1 MGLNLAARCLD
12 CKVQMGMLRGY
23 ESAGIAVF
31 AEEHRGHRKALQVDN
46 GWVRGSDEEEWSAGQ
61 EGFKEDVYPP
71 DWPPSK
77 QPERYRHRGY

>member
-1 MGLNLAARCLD
+1 MGFNLAARCLD

-31 AEEHRGHRKALQVDN
+31 GEEHPRGHRKLLQVDN
-46 GWVRGSDEEEWSAGQ
+46 GWSDGEWSAGD

-71 DWPPSK
+71 DWPLHK
-77 QPERYRHRGY
+77 QPDRYKERGY

>member
-1 MGLNLAARCLD
+1 MGFNLAARCLD

-31 AEEHRGHRKALQVDN
+31 AEEHPKGHRKLLQVDN
-46 GWVRGSDEEEWSAGQ
+46 GWSDGEWGARE

-71 DWPPSK
+71 DWPLEK
-77 QPERYRHRGY
+77 QPDRYKERGY